1 MCEETNAKRIHIA
14 AHAVSFPIGV
24 VLLFTRMVHM
34 TAPRGASARR
44 PSGPRSA
51 CPTVSGLGLCR
62 GGASTGQRV
71 ELPGFEVDELLLSV
85 HLDDQGDDEDE
96 EGGGGDPGGLA
107 CGGCDSLYVL

>member
-1 MCEETNAKRIHIA
+1 MCEETNAKRHIA